1 MAIVW
6 LIIPLF
12 FIIINIIFSSLALA
26 TLLWLWA
33 LALKVTSAT
42 RCVWGSRRRCRRRTS
57 STCSSCSRHCPQSSR
72 CCKGRRGRQRKA
84 SYSFLCSLFPAAP
97 RENQPQPCWGAAAA
111 LPALGSPEGQGWKR
125 FGVVHVAGKGNRGP
139 SAQLLI
145 SSCINLVSQGWV
157 KLEDLLLNLCFLLE
171 MRQKSLKIGDFG
183 FSFLESLQ
191 YWFFPVGMMDVSI
204 MIFSFCGVVLMDLMN

>member
-6 LIIPLF
+6 LMILPF
-12 FIIINIIFSSLALA
+12 FFFNSSALA

-84 SYSFLCSLFPAAP
+84 SYSFWCSLLPDVLGV
-97 RENQPQPCWGAAAA
+97 CWAQRGRAGSTLGWFMWQEKGIMDPLLSSSLAAASIWSVRA
-111 LPALGSPEGQGWKR
+111 GWSSRIYYLIPVACLEWGKKPWNRWLWILFSRESPILIVSCRNHGC
-125 FGVVHVAGKGNRGP
+125 VHN
-139 SAQLLI
+139 
-145 SSCINLVSQGWV
+145 
-157 KLEDLLLNLCFLLE
+157 
-171 MRQKSLKIGDFG
+171 DF
-183 FSFLESLQ
+183 F
-191 YWFFPVGMMDVSI
+191 
-204 MIFSFCGVVLMDLMN
+204 FSFCGVVLMDLMN